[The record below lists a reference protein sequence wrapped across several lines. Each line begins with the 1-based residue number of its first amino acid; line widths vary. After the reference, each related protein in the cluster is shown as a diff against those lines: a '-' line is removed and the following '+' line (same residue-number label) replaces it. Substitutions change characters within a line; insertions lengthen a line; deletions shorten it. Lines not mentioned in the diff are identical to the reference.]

1 MGKLH
6 MLFGKSKIGN
16 YSLSVVHED
25 IRKFQ
30 VSMEE
35 SFLTHLDKA
44 FNDILEDFEGF
55 SLWNSS
61 LFLDQVAQIALV
73 AELGNNVAVGGL
85 AHDVKAPQ
93 DISVVESG

>member
-1 MGKLH
+1 

-55 SLWNSS
+55 SL
-61 LFLDQVAQIALV
+61 
-73 AELGNNVAVGGL
+73 
-85 AHDVKAPQ
+85 
-93 DISVVESG
+93 